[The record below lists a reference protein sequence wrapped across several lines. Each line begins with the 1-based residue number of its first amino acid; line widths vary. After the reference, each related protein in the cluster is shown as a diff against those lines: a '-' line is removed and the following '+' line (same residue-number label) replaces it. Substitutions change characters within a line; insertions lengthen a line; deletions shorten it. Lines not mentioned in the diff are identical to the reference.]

1 MITCRY
7 VVYVGKGQGTRPSYP
22 LPRSLVWYVY
32 IYVLQQCQSKSVC
45 CYEVGAV
52 VHILCKATYCTC
64 VSTLDPIKEI
74 HILYNLFRYV
84 NGDKPGFYFPCLPS
98 YWTGSAWRQTTREV
112 SSSAVQM
119 LQCGHSAPYSPV
131 HGGTCSLDLQ
141 PEHTNEQR
149 GQRLT
154 TC

>member
-1 MITCRY
+1 MF
-7 VVYVGKGQGTRPSYP
+7 GKGRGLGPLTHSHAALYGT
-22 LPRSLVWYVY
+22 Y
-32 IYVLQQCQSKSVC
+32 IYMRYC
-45 CYEVGAV
+45 CHEVGAV

-64 VSTLDPIKEI
+64 VSTLDPMKEI

-98 YWTGSAWRQTTREV
+98 YWTGSARRQTTRGEFFSCTNV
-112 SSSAVQM
+112 TVWTFCT
-119 LQCGHSAPYSPV
+119 LH
-131 HGGTCSLDLQ
+131 TCAWWHVL
-141 PEHTNEQR
+141 PRFATRHTNERR